1 MRSSTSRSIAP
12 SLFLLYKMQ
21 SLELTHLKYDPNPFL
36 VFSACQFW
44 LPVSITSSS
53 WENKAVSVLKTLITV
68 CCALLKMKCD
78 TYPYF
83 KSLVVHAISA
93 GLDYVFELDAV
104 AFCWKKEKKKKA
116 CSLHMQQP
124 SGKHP
129 CTTKP
134 GMPNNWQAVFLS
146 LCR

>member
-53 WENKAVSVLKTLITV
+53 WENKAVSVLNTDHSVLCSLKNEMWHIPLFQKP
-68 CCALLKMKCD
+68 CCPRHFRRLGLCFWAGRRCFLLKKR
-78 TYPYF
+78 
-83 KSLVVHAISA
+83 
-93 GLDYVFELDAV
+93 
-104 AFCWKKEKKKKA
+104 KEKKSLFTSHAAAFRKA
-116 CSLHMQQP
+116 PLYNKTRNAKQVTSCVSV
-124 SGKHP
+124 S
-129 CTTKP
+129 
-134 GMPNNWQAVFLS
+134 V
-146 LCR
+146 

>member
-104 AFCWKKEKKKKA
+104 AFCWKKEKKKK
-116 CSLHMQQP
+116 SLFTSHAAAFRKAPLYNKTRNAKQLT
-124 SGKHP
+124 S
-129 CTTKP
+129 C
-134 GMPNNWQAVFLS
+134 VS
-146 LCR
+146 VSV